1 MKWSP
6 VRAAA
11 ASAAA
16 VDRKAVRRAGRGLP
30 SRTGSLRTDA
40 RHDTRIWCLENRA
53 FIPTYVVSLADSE
66 ARRRSM
72 TSQLAAA
79 AVPFEFFD
87 CVDGRTQRVPDC
99 IDGARVVRER
109 FKTEGALACTA
120 THRLLHRMIAEGEA
134 EAVVILED
142 DAIIP
147 QGFVEIVEQALAFDF
162 DAFKLEGVNPSKRRI
177 TVGHVGRYDVVVTNR
192 PATGSAGYI
201 LRRDAAR
208 RVCRLPVLDR
218 TCDYIFQDTRLRLR
232 VLEMN
237 PFCVRQDEAT
247 ASQMPRSLANPGY
260 VPESEWSIARLV
272 ESVKRKA
279 VVASIYGPATLAR
292 LEFQRIGRWLNR

>member
-1 MKWSP
+1 M
-6 VRAAA
+6 R
-11 ASAAA
+11 
-16 VDRKAVRRAGRGLP
+16 
-30 SRTGSLRTDA
+30 
-40 RHDTRIWCLENRA
+40 NRA

-72 TSQLAAA
+72 TSQLGAAG
-79 AVPFEFFD
+79 VPFQFFD

-120 THRLLHRMIAEGEA
+120 THRLLHRMIAQGEA

-147 QGFVEIVEQALAFDF
+147 PDFADIVEAALAFEF
-162 DAFKLEGVNPSKRRI
+162 DAFKLEGVNASKRRI
-177 TVGHVGRYDVVVTNR
+177 TVGHLARYDVVITSR
-192 PATGSAGYI
+192 PAVGSAGYI

-208 RVCRLPVLDR
+208 RICTLPVLDW

-237 PFCVRQDEAT
+237 PFCVRQDEAIG
-247 ASQMPRSLANPGY
+247 SQMPQSLSNPGY
-260 VPESEWSIARLV
+260 VPPRKWSIARLI

-279 VVASIYGPATLAR
+279 AIASIHGPAALAR
-292 LEFQRIGRWLNR
+292 LESQRIGRWLNR